1 MTRTGDA
8 AARRVVLR
16 ASRAL
21 RGDASR
27 EAVMNGVRRD
37 WMRVER
43 RLREARRGP
52 VRNAVATE
60 LDRWLRAAGFP
71 ATEGSIEIVC

>member
-1 MTRTGDA
+1 
-8 AARRVVLR
+8 
-16 ASRAL
+16 
-21 RGDASR
+21 
-27 EAVMNGVRRD
+27 MNGVRRD

-52 VRNAVATE
+52 VRVAVATE

-71 ATEGSIEIVC
+71 PTEGTVEIVC